1 MREFQA
7 GRNERF
13 PQEFAAVGS
22 GIAGG
27 FAMSSSAFCGYHTR
41 LDFRRLMAGH
51 SKWANIQHR
60 KGAQDKRRGKIFNK
74 LIREISLAAR
84 GGADQGSNARLRLAV
99 DKARSRGMPKDTVE
113 RAIKRTAGEESGVDL
128 DTVRYEGY
136 GPGGAALMVD
146 CLTDNRNRT
155 VAEVRHAF
163 TRCGGNLGADGSVA
177 YLFNQ
182 VGLMMYPPGTNVDR
196 LMEVALEAGAED
208 VLANDD
214 GSLEVLTDPL
224 DYETV
229 RARLMADGFA
239 PAEGEITQRAST
251 SAELEGDAAESMV
264 RLLEML
270 EDLDDV
276 QNVYSN
282 AEIPDE
288 VLARV

>member
-1 MREFQA
+1 MSS
-7 GRNERF
+7 
-13 PQEFAAVGS
+13 AAV
-22 GIAGG
+22 
-27 FAMSSSAFCGYHTR
+27 CGYHTR

-74 LIREISLAAR
+74 LIREISMAAR
-84 GGADQGSNARLRLAV
+84 IGGADQGSNARLRLAV
-99 DKARSRGMPKDTVE
+99 DKARARSMPRDTIE
-113 RAIKRTAGEESGVDL
+113 SAIKRAMGEEAGVTL

-163 TRCGGNLGADGSVA
+163 TKYGGALGADGSVA

-182 VGLMMYPPGTNVDR
+182 VGLMTYPPGTNVDR
-196 LMEVALEAGAED
+196 LMEAALEAGAED
-208 VLANDD
+208 VLPNDD

-224 DYETV
+224 DFETV

-251 SAELEGDAAESMV
+251 TAKLAGDAAESMA
-264 RLLEML
+264 RLLDML
-270 EDLDDV
+270 DELDDV
-276 QNVYSN
+276 QSVYSN